1 MTILI
6 QNTTNTDRNICRFSG
21 EEVRIPANDFITFDC
36 TDFNE
41 STFWMTKS
49 KEVTE
54 GIKII
59 VDPKTIRLYIKLKNI
74 NKFES
79 LITSN
84 EDAKI
89 DTTDKVNTDVKNTKA
104 KKAKV
109 EKTNTV
115 EPVVSEP
122 VQEPSVETEVEPV
135 KVETEVTPVKVEE
148 DTVVEVT
155 EPETVEEVEAE
166 VLETVETNST
176 KVKYTEEYL
185 KSLTKNE
192 LYPILD
198 ELNIKYKR
206 NNSVSKLVS
215 LILETNSED

>member
-1 MTILI
+1 MIILM
-6 QNTTNTDRNICRFSG
+6 QNTTGTDRYICRFGG
-21 EEVRIPANDFITFDC
+21 EEVRIPANDFVTFDC

-41 STFWMTKS
+41 STFWITKS
-49 KEVTE
+49 KEVIE

-59 VDPKTIRLYIKLKNI
+59 VDPKTINLYKKLKNN

-84 EDAKI
+84 KDATI
-89 DTTDKVNTDVKNTKA
+89 DTTDKVDTGVKDT
-104 KKAKV
+104 
-109 EKTNTV
+109 TV

-122 VQEPSVETEVEPV
+122 VQEPTVEAEVE
-135 KVETEVTPVKVEE
+135 PVKVEE
-148 DTVVEVT
+148 DTVVEII
-155 EPETVEEVEAE
+155 EPETVENVKTEVEVTE
-166 VLETVETNST
+166 TVETVETNST